1 MSVTAESFFGAY
13 GGRYVPEVLVPA
25 LDELERGWAELRGD
39 ESFRRELEDALAT
52 YAGRPTPI
60 TRAAGLDPT
69 RRIYLKR
76 EDLCHT
82 GAHKINNALG
92 QALLARFLGKR
103 RIVAETG
110 AGQHGVAVA
119 AACARVGLECEIYMG
134 ATDVKRQRPNVERIE
149 LLGGKLRPVEHG
161 AGTLREA
168 ISEAIRDW
176 VANVETT
183 HYLIGSCVGPHPY
196 PKLVAE
202 LQSVIGREARGQI
215 LEAEGRLPDAVI
227 ACVGGGSNAIGLFE
241 AFLGDE
247 DVELFGVEAAGAAS
261 LGEGRPVV
269 LHGARTLALAD
280 DDGQVEDAHSVAAGL
295 DYPGVGPQ
303 HAELRDSGRASYITI
318 DDERAVSAFR
328 FLSRS
333 EGIIPALESAHA
345 VAAALERDDELVVVG
360 LSGRGDKDLGVVAR

>member
-1 MSVTAESFFGAY
+1 MTDDLFYGAF
-13 GGRYVPEVLVPA
+13 GGRFVPEVLIPA
-25 LDELERGWAELRGD
+25 LDQLTAGWEQLRADTG
-39 ESFRRELEDALAT
+39 FQRELGDALTT
-52 YAGRPTPI
+52 YVGRPTPI
-60 TRAAGLDPT
+60 TRAAGLDPL

-82 GAHKINNALG
+82 GAHKINNAIG
-92 QALLARFLGKR
+92 QALIARFLGKR

-119 AACARVGLECEIYMG
+119 AACARLGLECEIYMG
-134 ATDVKRQRPNVERIE
+134 ATDIVRQGPNVERIK
-149 LLGGKLRPVEHG
+149 LLGGVVHPVEHA

-196 PKLVAE
+196 PAIVAE
-202 LQSVIGREARGQI
+202 LQSVIGREARAQI
-215 LEAEGRLPDAVI
+215 LNAEGRLPDAVV
-227 ACVGGGSNAIGLFE
+227 ACVGGGSNAIGLFG
-241 AFLGDE
+241 AFLED
-247 DVELFGVEAAGAAS
+247 DVELIGVEAAGAAS
-261 LGEGRPVV
+261 LATGRPVV

-280 DDGQVEDAHSVAAGL
+280 DDGQVEDAHSVAPGL
-295 DYPGVGPQ
+295 DYPAVGPQ
-303 HAELRDSGRASYITI
+303 HAELHASGRATYRTI
-318 DDERAVSAFR
+318 DDERALAAFR

-345 VAAALERDDELVVVG
+345 VAAALELEHELVVVG
-360 LSGRGDKDLGVVAR
+360 LSGRGDKDMAAVTE